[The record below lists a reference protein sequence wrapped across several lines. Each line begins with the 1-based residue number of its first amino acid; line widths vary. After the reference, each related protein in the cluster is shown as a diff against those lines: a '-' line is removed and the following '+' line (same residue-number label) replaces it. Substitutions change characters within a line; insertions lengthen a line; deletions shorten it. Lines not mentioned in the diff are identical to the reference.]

1 MSLILNIDTAVAGA
15 SIALS
20 QNNRVLAFANN
31 EAAKESAGWL
41 QPAIR
46 ELMASSGFS
55 LSALDAIAVSAG
67 PGSYTGLRVGMATAK
82 GLCYAL
88 NKPLIAVGTLEV
100 MAAAAIK
107 QVPDVQW
114 FCPMIDARRME
125 VFTAIYNREL
135 QVIVAPHNLVLDAGS
150 FSAQLAE
157 QQICFLG
164 NGGDKFKPLVVAG
177 KGVFAAVMSDA
188 AQMATLA
195 FQHYVIGDFADL
207 AYTEPFYIKA
217 FYSTQTGI

>member
-20 QNNRVLAFANN
+20 QNDRVLAFASN

-46 ELMASSGFS
+46 ELMAGSGFS
-55 LSALDAIAVSAG
+55 LAALDAIAVSAG
-67 PGSYTGLRVGMATAK
+67 PGSYTGLRVGMASAK

-88 NKPLIAVGTLEV
+88 NKPLIAISTLEA

-107 QVPDVQW
+107 QVPEVQW

-125 VFTAIYNREL
+125 VFTAIYNRDL
-135 QVIVAPHNLVLDAGS
+135 QVIVAPHNLVLDAVS
-150 FSAQLAE
+150 FAEQLAK

-164 NGGDKFKPLVVAG
+164 NGSDKFKPLVAAE
-177 KGVFAAVMSDA
+177 KGVFVSMALDATQIAA
-188 AQMATLA
+188 LA
-195 FQHYVIGDFADL
+195 YQRYVTGDFADL